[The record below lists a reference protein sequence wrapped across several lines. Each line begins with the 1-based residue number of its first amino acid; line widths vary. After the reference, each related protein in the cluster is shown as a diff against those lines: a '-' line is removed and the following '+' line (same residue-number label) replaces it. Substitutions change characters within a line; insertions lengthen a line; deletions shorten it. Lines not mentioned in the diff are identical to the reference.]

1 MAALVESEQL
11 RVLTRPEL
19 LMQAKW
25 IDALKELKK
34 KDPTKFP
41 RTFVIPDI
49 IFENENVYMPDYET
63 LSLQGLSPETYTEF
77 EKIFD
82 TVVIPDF
89 NLYKLTK
96 EYVDIAVSS
105 IWDRKIY
112 PDLPKIVIGNNGNF
126 KIIANEAEILRDI
139 NSKIFYEMLYDSVK
153 KILAHYNSPFIENDI
168 IIYVNCH
175 GVMEHMM
182 TKHPLNILDTH
193 DMQVTFI
200 SYAKLGDCSFS
211 IWPDMYKFIH
221 KIFDGIEFRG
231 LNIQKILQTL
241 WRNKLYTS
249 KEEKKTGAALAEYG
263 KQYMY
268 QLPDEGW
275 NIYTK
280 CSERTYNADPSFVPP
295 GVYYLAFEV
304 LYDAL
309 GLLKGHDIFEE
320 LKFGKGIVL
329 RSQLIDFL
337 HKKGYK
343 RPLFIDISCAI
354 SDDKRLTHSDLR
366 ALRAARRAYLPS
378 SVREGVAGG
387 RKSRRNKK
395 LRKNK
400 RKSKKNIGM

>member
-1 MAALVESEQL
+1 MAALVSSELQV
-11 RVLTRPEL
+11 RSLTRPEL
-19 LMQAKW
+19 LIQSKW
-25 IDALKELKK
+25 LSTLEELKIK
-34 KDPTKFP
+34 YPVGFP
-41 RTFVIPDI
+41 KTFVLPDI
-49 IFENENVYMPDYET
+49 IFENENVYMPDFET
-63 LSLQGLSPETYTEF
+63 LALQGLPLETYTEF

-96 EYVDIAVSS
+96 EYVDNAVSS

-112 PDLPKIVIGNNGNF
+112 PDLPEIVIGNNGNF
-126 KIIANEAEILRDI
+126 KIIANESEILRNI
-139 NSKIFYEMLYDSVK
+139 TGKIFYEMLYDSVK
-153 KILAHYNSPFIENDI
+153 KILAHYNSSFIENDI

-175 GVMEHMM
+175 GVMEQML
-182 TKHPLNILDTH
+182 TKSLDILDTH

-200 SYAKLGDCSFS
+200 SYAKLGECSFS

-221 KIFDGIEFRG
+221 KIFDGVEFRG

-263 KQYMY
+263 KQYAY

-304 LYDAL
+304 LYDAR

-337 HKKGYK
+337 YKKGYK

-354 SDDKRLTHSDLR
+354 SDDERLTHSDLR
-366 ALRAARRAYLPS
+366 TLRAARRAYLPS

-400 RKSKKNIGM
+400 RKSKKIRM